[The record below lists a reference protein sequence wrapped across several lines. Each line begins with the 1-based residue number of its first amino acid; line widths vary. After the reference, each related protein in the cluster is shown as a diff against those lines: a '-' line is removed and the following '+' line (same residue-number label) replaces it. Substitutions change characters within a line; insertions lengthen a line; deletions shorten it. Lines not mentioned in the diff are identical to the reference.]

1 MTDKEICL
9 EKMTRREFRG
19 ALEAGRFGACVIPT
33 GAIEQHLEHLA
44 MEHDIRSSE
53 WVAEE
58 AARRLYPRV
67 VVTLPLR
74 VGISEHHMV
83 HKGSL
88 TAKPGSW
95 LAVLFDAIE
104 SMVRHGCQNVL
115 VLNGHGGNEAPV
127 YGILRQWQL
136 YFQLEHP
143 EANLQ
148 VHSYWNLSRQ
158 EAEKICTTG
167 VPGHAQEYET
177 SIALALFPENVRLDV
192 MRDQEDKLPL
202 KATAEKGRQ
211 LAEAAV
217 AKTVEFLEGMLEG
230 RNREVQPQLMSAQL
244 DPRVR

>member
-1 MTDKEICL
+1 MADKGVRL
-9 EKMTRREFRG
+9 ERMTRREFRG
-19 ALEAGRFGACVIPT
+19 ALEAGHFDASVIPT

-44 MEHDIRSSE
+44 MEHDIRSST

-67 VVTLPLR
+67 VVAQPLR

-143 EANLQ
+143 EANVQ
-148 VHSYWNLSRQ
+148 FHSYWNLSRE
-158 EAEKICTTG
+158 EAEQISPTG

-177 SIALALFPENVRLDV
+177 SIALALFPENVRIDA

-202 KATAEKGRQ
+202 EASAEKGHR
-211 LAEAAV
+211 LAAAAV
-217 AKTVEFLEGMLEG
+217 TKTVEFLEGMLEG
-230 RNREVQPQLMSAQL
+230 RNREIQPQLMSAQL
-244 DPRVR
+244 DPRA